1 MYISR
6 DNGMANKQVFPQ
18 RDTIINAQALNDLS
32 TGYYTPDEIDRINA
46 LKNMTYE
53 DRYYNGDIVINS

>member
-1 MYISR
+1 
-6 DNGMANKQVFPQ
+6 MANKQVFPQ

-32 TGYYTPDEIDRINA
+32 LGFYNQEEIDHINE

-53 DRYYNGDIVINS
+53 DNDYDFSEAKFIS

>member
-1 MYISR
+1 
-6 DNGMANKQVFPQ
+6 MANKQVFPQ

-32 TGYYTPDEIDRINA
+32 LGFYTQEEIDHINE

-53 DRYYNGDIVINS
+53 DNDYDFSEAKFIS

>member
-1 MYISR
+1 
-6 DNGMANKQVFPQ
+6 MANKQVFPQ

-32 TGYYTPDEIDRINA
+32 TGYYTQDEIDHINA

-53 DRYYNGDIVINS
+53 DRYYNGSIVVNS